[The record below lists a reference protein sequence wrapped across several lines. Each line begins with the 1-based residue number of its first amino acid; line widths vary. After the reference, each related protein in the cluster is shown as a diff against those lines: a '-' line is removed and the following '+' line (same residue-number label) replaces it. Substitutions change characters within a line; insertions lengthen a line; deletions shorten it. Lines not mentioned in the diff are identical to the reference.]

1 MKIAKNKVVSVTYE
15 LSTKDESGQIVLL
28 EKADPKNPMVF
39 LFGHSGLPEKF
50 EAELDGLD
58 NGSAFQFTLESDEA
72 YGDFED
78 EAVVR
83 LPLDIFKVEGQ
94 FNEKDFPVGTFVPM
108 SDSEG
113 NMMQGRVLEVTDKD
127 IQMDFN
133 HPLAGMDLY
142 FKGTVVEVRDASAE
156 EIAHGH
162 AHGPGGHHHH

>member
-1 MKIAKNKVVSVTYE
+1 MEITKNKVVALTYE
-15 LSTKDESGQIVLL
+15 LSTKDDSGKDVLL
-28 EKADPKNPMVF
+28 ERADKSHPMVF

-50 EAELDGLD
+50 EAELDGLKTGD
-58 NGSAFQFTLESDEA
+58 NFNFKLESEEA
-72 YGDFED
+72 YGDFEK

-83 LPLDIFKVEGQ
+83 LPIDIFKVEGK
-94 FNEKDFPVGTFVPM
+94 FNTQDFPVGTFVPM

-113 NMMQGRVLEVTDKD
+113 NMMQGKVVEVTEKD

-142 FKGTVVEVRDASAE
+142 FNGTVIEVRDASRE

-162 AHGPGGHHHH
+162 VHGPGGYHH